1 MNLKQTGELIAQLRT
16 EMGLT
21 QVQLAQRLDVT
32 DKAVSKWERG
42 KSLPD
47 VALLSRVAAELR
59 VSVVE
64 LLSGE
69 PMNVARS
76 SNLDEDDGWEREAA

>member
-32 DKAVSKWERG
+32 AKLSPSGNGAKACLTWGFS
-42 KSLPD
+42 
-47 VALLSRVAAELR
+47 AAWPR
-59 VSVVE
+59 NCGSAWWN
-64 LLSGE
+64 SSA
-69 PMNVARS
+69 ARP
-76 SNLDEDDGWEREAA
+76 